1 MNLIRVVPAKGKTRE
16 TKHVGALAPGGFCL
30 FYFIYFFQMKR
41 VLALLWGFLLPWLAM
56 AQNTLSGRVIDAA
69 TQNPLI
75 SSTVSITP
83 GNRSTLTDATGHY
96 TFPNLPAGEYTVQ
109 VSYLGYASGSRTVTV
124 PTSASQDIPLTR
136 TSVATKEVL
145 VTATRANEK
154 TGTTY
159 TNVSKQELE
168 SRNFGQDLPYLLEN
182 TPSLVTNSDA
192 GAGVGYTSM
201 RIRGSD
207 ITRINVTVNGIPVN
221 DAESHG
227 VFFVNMP
234 DFASSLQDVQ
244 IQRGVGTSSNGPGA
258 FGASLNLQTQDAS
271 PEAYARTDNAYGSYN
286 TWKNNVQFGTG
297 LLGGK
302 FAVDGRLS
310 RITSD
315 GYIERA
321 SSNLKS
327 FYLSGG
333 YYGAKDLL
341 KVVVFGGHE
350 KTYQAWN
357 GVDEETLK
365 TNRRYNS
372 SGTEMGDDTP
382 YENEVDDYQQYHYQL
397 HYGHEFNS
405 LLSLNAALHY
415 TRGFGFYENYKAGES
430 LEAYNIPPV
439 TVGGT
444 AVEETDLVRQKWLD
458 NHFYGTTFALQYRGA
473 GKLSAVVGGGWNRY
487 TGDHF
492 GEVIWAQYAP
502 TIRPGHRYYD
512 GNARKADFNLY
523 GKATWQATEQLSFF
537 GDLQYRTVNY
547 KINGTD
553 DDHRDVTARA
563 NYEFFNPKAGA
574 TFTLS
579 EAHQLYASV
588 AVGHREPTRSDFTD
602 RPVGDK
608 AKAERMVDWEAG
620 YRLHQPLGELN
631 GLPLRLTADLTY
643 FYMDYKDQL
652 VLTGQ
657 VNNVGTPLR
666 TNIPE
671 SYRTGVE
678 LAAGIGLGELARFTS
693 NLSLSRNRI
702 KNFGETLYRFDE
714 DYNPVEELRTTYGE
728 TTISYSPS
736 VVTSH
741 QIEVQP
747 VSGLRFQFQYRT
759 VSEQFLDNS
768 ASQERRLKPY
778 EVGDVRV
785 FYRFRPVNWMKE
797 VELGLLVN
805 NVFNEEYEANGFT
818 FSEYY
823 VGDNTRYHYNY
834 YFPQAPRNYM
844 AQISLRF

>member
-1 MNLIRVVPAKGKTRE
+1 
-16 TKHVGALAPGGFCL
+16 
-30 FYFIYFFQMKR
+30 MKK
-41 VLALLWGFLLPWLAM
+41 VLALLMGCLLPWFAM
-56 AQNTLSGRVIDAA
+56 AQTTLSGRVLDAA
-69 TQNPLI
+69 TQSPLI
-75 SSTVSITP
+75 SSTVALTP
-83 GNRSTLTDATGHY
+83 GNRATLTDAFGRFSFT
-96 TFPNLPAGEYTVQ
+96 NVPAGEYTVQ
-109 VSYLGYASGSRTVTV
+109 VSYLGYGTASQTVTV
-124 PTSASQDIPLTR
+124 PAAQPLEFSLTR

-159 TNVSKQELE
+159 SNVTKEELE

-192 GAGVGYTSM
+192 GAGVGYTGM

-234 DFASSLQDVQ
+234 DFATSLQDVQ
-244 IQRGVGTSSNGPGA
+244 IQRGVGTSTNGPGA

-310 RITSD
+310 RISSD
-315 GYIERA
+315 GYVERA
-321 SSNLKS
+321 SSDLKS
-327 FYLSGG
+327 FYVSGG

-372 SGTEMGDDTP
+372 AGTDMGDDTP
-382 YENEVDDYQQYHYQL
+382 YDNEVDDYQQYHYQL
-397 HYGHEFNS
+397 HYGHEFS
-405 LLSLNAALHY
+405 PALSFNAALHY

-430 LEAYNIPPV
+430 FSDYRIPPLAI
-439 TVGGT
+439 GGT
-444 AVEETDLVRQKWLD
+444 TVAETDLVRQKWLD
-458 NHFYGTTFALQYRGA
+458 NHFYGTTFALQYRGT
-473 GKLSAVVGGGWNRY
+473 GKWSAVLGGGWNRY
-487 TGDHF
+487 DGDHY

-502 TIRPGHRYYD
+502 TIQPGHRYYD
-512 GNARKADFNLY
+512 GNARKTDFNVY
-523 GKATWQATEQLSFF
+523 AKANVQATKQLGFF
-537 GDLQYRTVNY
+537 GDLQLRTVDY
-547 KINGTD
+547 KIDGTD
-553 DDHRDVTARA
+553 DDQRDVTTRA
-563 NYEFFNPKAGA
+563 DYDFFNPKAGV
-574 TFTLS
+574 TFAVN
-579 EAHQLYASV
+579 EAHSLYASV
-588 AVGHREPTRSDFTD
+588 AVGHREPTRSDFVD
-602 RPVGDK
+602 RPANDR
-608 AKAERMVDWEAG
+608 AKAERMVDYEAG
-620 YRLHQPLGELN
+620 YRLNQPLGDVN
-631 GLPLRLTADLTY
+631 GLPVRLTTDLTY

-666 TNIPE
+666 TNIAE

-678 LAAGIGLGELARFTS
+678 VAAGLGWGNFARLTT
-693 NLSLSRNRI
+693 NLSWSRNRI
-702 KNFGETLYRFDE
+702 KNFGETVYRFDE
-714 DYNPVEELRTTYGE
+714 DYNPVEAVVSRYAE

-736 VVTSH
+736 VVTSS
-741 QIEVQP
+741 QLEVQP
-747 VSGLRFQFQYRT
+747 VKGLRFQYQFKT
-759 VSEQFLDNS
+759 VSEQFLDNT

-778 EVGDVRV
+778 EVSDVRL
-785 FYRFRPVNWMKE
+785 FYRFSVTNWMKE
-797 VELGLLVN
+797 IELGLLVN
-805 NVFNEEYEANGFT
+805 NLFSEKYEANGFT

-844 AQISLRF
+844 AQVSLRF

>member
-1 MNLIRVVPAKGKTRE
+1 
-16 TKHVGALAPGGFCL
+16 
-30 FYFIYFFQMKR
+30 MKKA
-41 VLALLWGFLLPWLAM
+41 LALLMGCLLPWYAM
-56 AQNTLSGRVIDAA
+56 AQHTLSGRIVDAA
-69 TQNPLI
+69 TQTPLT
-75 SSTVSITP
+75 SSTVTLSA
-83 GNRSTLTDATGHY
+83 GNRATLSNATGHFNFTNLAAGDY
-96 TFPNLPAGEYTVQ
+96 TLH
-109 VSYLGYASGSRTVTV
+109 VSYLGYATASQTVTV
-124 PTSASQDIPLTR
+124 PTGQPLDIQLTR
-136 TSVATKEVL
+136 SSVATKEVL

-168 SRNFGQDLPYLLEN
+168 DRNFGQDLPYLLEN

-192 GAGVGYTSM
+192 GAGVGYTGM

-271 PEAYARTDNAYGSYN
+271 PEAYARTDNAFGSYN

-310 RITSD
+310 RISSD
-315 GYIERA
+315 GYIDRA
-321 SSNLKS
+321 TADLKS

-333 YYGAKDLL
+333 YYGAKDFL
-341 KVVVFGGHE
+341 KVVMFGGHE
-350 KTYQAWN
+350 VTYQAWN

-365 TNRRYNS
+365 TNRRFNS
-372 SGTEMGDDTP
+372 AGTDYGSVDTP
-382 YENEVDDYQQYHYQL
+382 YDNEVDDYQQYHYQL
-397 HYGHEFNS
+397 HYGHEFSNT
-405 LLSLNAALHY
+405 LSLNAALHY
-415 TRGFGFYENYKAGES
+415 TRGFGFYETFKSRAKLKDY
-430 LEAYNIPPV
+430 LIPPITMDGAPV
-439 TVGGT
+439 LRTG
-444 AVEETDLVRQKWLD
+444 LVRQKWLD
-458 NHFYGTTFALQYRGA
+458 NHFYGSTFALQYNGT
-473 GKLSAVVGGGWNRY
+473 GKLSAVLGGGWNKY
-487 TGDHF
+487 EGAHF
-492 GEVIWAQYAP
+492 GEVIWAQHAS

-512 GNARKADFNLY
+512 GDARKTDFNVY
-523 GKATWQATEQLSFF
+523 GKATVQATEALGFF
-537 GDLQYRTVNY
+537 GDLQVRQVDYR
-547 KINGTD
+547 IDGTD
-553 DDHRDVTARA
+553 DDQQDVTTRA
-563 NYEFFNPKAGA
+563 DYNFFNPKAGL
-574 TFTLS
+574 TFAVS

-602 RPVGDK
+602 RPSNDR
-608 AKAERMVDWEAG
+608 AKPERLVDWEAG
-620 YRLHQPLGELN
+620 YRLSQPLGEFS
-631 GLPLRLTADLTY
+631 GLPLRLTTDLTL

-657 VNNVGTPLR
+657 LNNVGTAIR

-678 LAAGIGLGELARFTS
+678 LAAGVGLGEVAFLSS

-702 KNFGETLYRFDE
+702 ERFTETLPI
-714 DYNPVEELRTTYGE
+714 DYDPENVAVNEYEE

-736 VVTSH
+736 FVTSS
-741 QIEVQP
+741 QLEVRP
-747 VSGLRFQFQYRT
+747 LTGLRFQFQYKT
-759 VSEQFLDNS
+759 VSEQFLDNT
-768 ASQERRLKPY
+768 ASQNRRLKPY

-785 FYRFRPVNWMKE
+785 FYRFKPVNWMKE

-805 NVFNEEYEANGFT
+805 NVFSKEYVANGYTFT
-818 FSEYY
+818 ELYG
-823 VGDNTRYHYNY
+823 GDPARYDYNY
-834 YFPQAPRNYM
+834 YFPQAPRNFM
-844 AQISLRF
+844 GQVSLRF

>member
-1 MNLIRVVPAKGKTRE
+1 
-16 TKHVGALAPGGFCL
+16 
-30 FYFIYFFQMKR
+30 MKK
-41 VLALLWGFLLPWLAM
+41 VLALLLGCLLPWYAM
-56 AQNTLSGRVIDAA
+56 AQITLSGRVIDAA
-69 TQNPLI
+69 TQSPLTG
-75 SSTVSITP
+75 STVTLTA
-83 GNRSTLTDATGHY
+83 GNRATLTDAAGRF
-96 TFPNLPAGEYTVQ
+96 TFPNLSAGEYTVQ
-109 VSYLGYASGSRTVTV
+109 VSYLGYANATQTIALE
-124 PTSASQDIPLTR
+124 ASLTLDFALTR

-154 TGTTY
+154 TGTAF
-159 TNVSKQELE
+159 TNVGKEELE

-192 GAGVGYTSM
+192 GAGVGYTNM

-302 FAVDGRLS
+302 FAVDGRIS

-315 GYIERA
+315 GYVDRA

-333 YYGAKDLL
+333 YYGTKNFL
-341 KVVVFGGHE
+341 KAVVFGGHE

-372 SGTEMGDDTP
+372 AGTEMGDDTP
-382 YENEVDDYQQYHYQL
+382 YKNEVDDYQQYHYQL
-397 HYGHEFNS
+397 HYGHEFS
-405 LLSLNAALHY
+405 PLLSLNAALHY
-415 TRGFGFYENYKAGES
+415 TRGFGFYENYKAGEDLS
-430 LEAYNIPPV
+430 DYLIPPV
-439 TVGGT
+439 TIGGT

-473 GKLSAVVGGGWNRY
+473 GKLSAVLGGGWNRY
-487 TGDHF
+487 TGAHF
-492 GEVIWAQYAP
+492 GEVIWAQYAA

-512 GNARKADFNLY
+512 GDARKTDFNVY
-523 GKATWQATEQLSFF
+523 GKATWQATEGLSFF
-537 GDLQYRTVNY
+537 GDVQYRTVDY
-547 KINGTD
+547 RLDGTD
-553 DDHRDVTARA
+553 DDQRDVTTRA
-563 NYEFFNPKAGA
+563 DYGFFNPKAGVTLA
-574 TFTLS
+574 LS
-579 EAHQLYASV
+579 EVHQLYGSV

-602 RPVGDK
+602 RPLNDQ
-608 AKAERMVDWEAG
+608 AKAERMVDYEAG
-620 YRLHQPLGELN
+620 YRLNQPLGELN

-657 VNNVGTPLR
+657 VNDVGTALR
-666 TNIPE
+666 TNIPD

-678 LAAGIGLGELARFTS
+678 LSAGIGLGQLARFTT

-714 DYNPVEELRTTYGE
+714 DYNPVEELRTTYQE

-736 VVTSH
+736 VVTSN

-747 VSGLRFQFQYRT
+747 VNGLRFQFQYKT
-759 VSEQFLDNS
+759 VSEQFLDNT
-768 ASQERRLKPY
+768 ASQERRIKPY

-805 NVFNEEYEANGFT
+805 NVFNDVYETNGFT

-823 VGDNTRYHYNY
+823 VGDDTRYHYNY

>member
-1 MNLIRVVPAKGKTRE
+1 
-16 TKHVGALAPGGFCL
+16 
-30 FYFIYFFQMKR
+30 MKKA
-41 VLALLWGFLLPWLAM
+41 LALLLGCLLPWFAM
-56 AQNTLSGRVIDAA
+56 AQNTLSGRVVDAA
-69 TQNPLI
+69 TQSPLTG
-75 SSTVSITP
+75 STVRLTS
-83 GNRSTLTDATGHY
+83 GNRATLTDASGR
-96 TFPNLPAGEYTVQ
+96 FAFSNLPAGDYTLQ
-109 VSYLGYASGSRTVTV
+109 VSYLGYASGTQSVTL
-124 PTSASQDIPLTR
+124 PIAQPLEISLTR

-159 TNVSKQELE
+159 TNIGKQELE

-244 IQRGVGTSSNGPGA
+244 IQRGVGTSTNGAGA

-315 GYIERA
+315 GYIDRA

-350 KTYQAWN
+350 ITYQAWN

-365 TNRRYNS
+365 TNRRFNS
-372 SGTEMGDDTP
+372 AGTDYGSTDIP
-382 YENEVDDYQQYHYQL
+382 YDNEVDNYQQYHYQL
-397 HYGHEFNS
+397 HYGHEFS
-405 LLSLNAALHY
+405 PALSLNAALHY
-415 TRGFGFYENYKAGES
+415 TRGFGFYEQFKVNER
-430 LEAYNIPPV
+430 LRNYNIPPV
-439 TVGGT
+439 TIGGT
-444 AVEETDLVRQKWLD
+444 SITRTDLVGRKWLD
-458 NHFYGTTFALQYRGA
+458 NDFYGSTFALQYRGTN
-473 GKLSAVVGGGWNRY
+473 KLSAVLGGGWNRY
-487 TGDHF
+487 EGAHF
-492 GEVIWAQYAP
+492 GEVIWAQYAS
-502 TIRPGHRYYD
+502 TIRPRHRYYD
-512 GNARKADFNLY
+512 NDAVKTDFNVY
-523 GKATWQATEQLSFF
+523 GKATLQATEQLSFF
-537 GDLQYRTVNY
+537 GDLQLRTVNY
-547 KINGTD
+547 KVDGLD
-553 DDHRDVTARA
+553 DDQRDVTTRA
-563 NYEFFNPKAGA
+563 DYNFFNPKAGV
-574 TFTLS
+574 TYSLS
-579 EAHQLYASV
+579 DRHNLYASV
-588 AVGHREPTRSDFTD
+588 AVSHREPTRSDFTD
-602 RPVGDK
+602 RPVSDR
-608 AKAERMVDWEAG
+608 AKPERLVDWEAG
-620 YRLHQPLGELN
+620 YRLNQPIGELN
-631 GLPLRLTADLTY
+631 GLPLNITADMTY

-657 VNNVGTPLR
+657 LNDVGTALR

-678 LAAGIGLGELARFTS
+678 VAAGVGLGEFARFTT

-702 KNFGETLYRFDE
+702 KQFTETLPI
-714 DYNPVEELRTTYGE
+714 DYNPEDVVVNQYDE
-728 TTISYSPS
+728 TTIAYSPS
-736 VVTSH
+736 FVTST
-741 QIEVQP
+741 QLEVQP
-747 VSGLRFQFQYRT
+747 VTGLRFAFQYKT
-759 VSEQFLDNS
+759 VSEQFLDNTGS
-768 ASQERRLKPY
+768 ESRRLKPY

-785 FYRFRPVNWMKE
+785 FYRFKPVNWMKE
-797 VELGLLVN
+797 IELGLLVN
-805 NVFNEEYEANGFT
+805 NVLNEEYEANGYTFT
-818 FSEYY
+818 ELYS
-823 VGDNTRYHYNY
+823 GDTNRYDYNY

>member
-1 MNLIRVVPAKGKTRE
+1 M
-16 TKHVGALAPGGFCL
+16 APGC
-30 FYFIYFFQMKR
+30 FIYFFNFHMKKA
-41 VLALLWGFLLPWLAM
+41 LALLLGCLLPWFAM
-56 AQNTLSGRVIDAA
+56 AQNTLSGRVVDAA
-69 TQNPLI
+69 TQAPLTG
-75 SSTVSITP
+75 STVTLGT
-83 GNRSTLTDATGHY
+83 GNRATLTDASGR
-96 TFPNLPAGEYTVQ
+96 FNFSNLPAGDYNLQ
-109 VSYLGYASGSRTVTV
+109 ISYLGYASATQAVTV
-124 PTSASQDIPLTR
+124 PASQPLDFSLTR

-159 TNVSKQELE
+159 TNVGKQELE

-315 GYIERA
+315 GYIDRA

-341 KVVVFGGHE
+341 KLVVFGGHE
-350 KTYQAWN
+350 VTYQAWN

-365 TNRRYNS
+365 TDRTFNS
-372 SGTEMGDDTP
+372 AGTDYGSTDIP
-382 YENEVDDYQQYHYQL
+382 YDNEVDDYQQYHYQL
-397 HYGHEFNS
+397 HYAHEFS
-405 LLSLNAALHY
+405 RALTLNAALHY
-415 TRGFGFYENYKAGES
+415 TRGFGFYEQFKVNER
-430 LEAYNIPPV
+430 LTNYNIPPV
-439 TVGGT
+439 TAGGVAIT
-444 AVEETDLVRQKWLD
+444 RTDLVSRKWLD
-458 NHFYGTTFALQYRGA
+458 NDFYGSTFSLQYNGQ
-473 GKLSAVVGGGWNRY
+473 GKLSAVLGGGWNRY

-492 GEVIWAQYAP
+492 GEVIWAQYAS
-502 TIRPGHRYYD
+502 TIRPRHRYYEGD
-512 GNARKADFNLY
+512 AQKTDFNVY
-523 GKATWQATEQLSFF
+523 GKATLQATEKLSLF
-537 GDLQYRTVNY
+537 GDLQLRRVDYKVNG
-547 KINGTD
+547 ID
-553 DDHRDVTARA
+553 DDQRDVTTRA
-563 NYEFFNPKAGA
+563 DYRFFNPKAGITYA
-574 TFTLS
+574 FS
-579 EAHQLYASV
+579 DQNSLYASV
-588 AVGHREPTRSDFTD
+588 AVGHREPTRSDFVD
-602 RPVGDK
+602 RPANDR
-608 AKAERMVDWEAG
+608 AKAERMIDYEAG
-620 YRLHQPLGELN
+620 YRLNYPLGELN
-631 GLPLRLTADLTY
+631 GLPLRFTTDLTY

-657 VNNVGTPLR
+657 VNNVGTALR

-671 SYRTGVE
+671 SYRTGAE
-678 LAAGIGLGELARFTS
+678 LAAGVGLGDLARLSTNF
-693 NLSLSRNRI
+693 SLSRNRI
-702 KNFGETLYRFDE
+702 KQFTETLPI
-714 DYNPVEELRTTYGE
+714 DYNPEDVVVNQYDE
-728 TTISYSPS
+728 TTIAYSPS
-736 VVTSH
+736 FVTST
-741 QIEVQP
+741 QLEVQP
-747 VSGLRFQFQYRT
+747 LTGLRFAFQFKT
-759 VSEQFLDNS
+759 VSEQFLDNT
-768 ASQERRLKPY
+768 ASQNRRIRPY
-778 EVGDVRV
+778 EVGDARV

-805 NVFNEEYEANGFT
+805 NVFNEEYEANGYTFT
-818 FSEYY
+818 ELYA
-823 VGDNTRYHYNY
+823 GDTNRYDYNY
-834 YFPQAPRNYM
+834 YFPQAPRNFM